1 MKQGSDMPFMTKMP
15 KQQIAGT
22 MEIVFTKIFINF
34 GQVNSDSPSEEVKSL
49 QNFKKYM
56 LNPELV
62 ADFKC
67 GNFEG
72 TKSYILIPCTLWK
85 KFQIVFK
92 DTNGKVLYTMN
103 EDDGHHY
110 WKEAETTF
118 LELIVSAQEL
128 PTMETLYNPYD
139 CGDGF
144 PRSGD
149 FYNKLQNHLDKTFNR
164 KGSPYNNV
172 SRNTPCFMPYIWKPI
187 PQRTVLP
194 INTKRFTVVDLYG
207 MYEMLPQT
215 SNDISPKIVN
225 FFDTEKIIRPVTMEL
240 SPCITNIIHNQN
252 QPKR

>member
-1 MKQGSDMPFMTKMP
+1 MTNMQ

-22 MEIVFTKIFINF
+22 MEVVFAKTFINF
-34 GQVNSDSPSEEVKSL
+34 GQVNSYTPSDEVKSL
-49 QNFKKYM
+49 RDFKEFVS
-56 LNPELV
+56 NPELF

-67 GNFEG
+67 SNFEG
-72 TKSYILIPCTLWK
+72 TKSYVLIPCTLWK
-85 KFQIVFK
+85 TFKIVFK
-92 DTNGKVLYTMN
+92 DANGEILYTMD